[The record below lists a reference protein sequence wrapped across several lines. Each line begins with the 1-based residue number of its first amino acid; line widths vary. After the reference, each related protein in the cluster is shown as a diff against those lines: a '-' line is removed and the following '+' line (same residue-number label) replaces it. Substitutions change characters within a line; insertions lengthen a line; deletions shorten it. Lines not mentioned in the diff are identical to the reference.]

1 MALLL
6 AALVLSTGS
15 CTRLPAPPDLGEA
28 DARFS
33 GDQALGHLEAL
44 AGLGARPPG
53 SRSDRVARSYLRRE
67 LRRLGASVGELADG
81 ERRHLV
87 AEIPGGSSD
96 VILLA
101 APLQTLPRWGPI
113 DDSGVVVLLEL
124 ARVLSLAEQPYTL
137 RLVFAE
143 VRELPPEES
152 AIPPTS
158 PTPLA
163 DPRSLVVAA
172 GDSLVRAL
180 EGGPGI
186 EDLRLVVV
194 FDSLGRVRLRVAQ
207 DLRSHPVFRDFFWR
221 SASALGFESVFPSD
235 AKWSSPRSLHLGFR
249 EAGLTRVVALV
260 DESLARPDLDG
271 IPSRRGNSA
280 SVLEIVGTV
289 SVEALGRTMQR
300 LEKID
305 GLSTGS

>member
-1 MALLL
+1 MAVLL
-6 AALVLSTGS
+6 AALVLSAGS
-15 CTRLPAPPDLGEA
+15 CTRVPARPDLDEA
-28 DARFS
+28 DAHFS
-33 GDQALGHLEAL
+33 GDQALGHLEVL

-53 SRSDRVARSYLRRE
+53 SRSDRVARSYLQRE
-67 LRRLGASVGELADG
+67 LRRLGASVEELADG
-81 ERRHLV
+81 DRRHLV
-87 AEIPGGSSD
+87 AEIPGGSPD

-143 VRELPPEES
+143 VRDLPPEEP
-152 AIPPTS
+152 AIPQAP
-158 PTPLA
+158 PA

-172 GDSLVRAL
+172 GESLVRAL

-221 SASALGFESVFPSD
+221 SASALGFESVFPGD
-235 AKWSSPRSLHLGFR
+235 GKWSSPRSLHLGFR

-260 DESLARPDLDG
+260 DESLARPDLG
-271 IPSRRGNSA
+271 ATPSRRGNSA

-305 GLSTGS
+305 ALSTGS